1 MANCHRFLVTAFLFI
16 FGRLSTS
23 HEMAKKPVSES
34 LVEFDGKL
42 GLRPIHLPR
51 TANVEVVA
59 EVIHQT
65 LHPDSRCIMLNFG
78 KLYIL
83 I

>member
-1 MANCHRFLVTAFLFI
+1 MAKCHRFLVTAIVFI
-16 FGRLSTS
+16 LGRLCTS
-23 HEMAKKPVSES
+23 HQIVKKPVSES

-59 EVIHQT
+59 EVVHQT
-65 LHPDSRCIMLNFG
+65 LHPDGRCIMLNFD
-78 KLYIL
+78 KLYIY